1 MLRTITIDT
10 EKIAKSMVD
19 STVKHLALS
28 KEDTQSIIEDIKSDL
43 NELPDEDYE
52 YIINKEF
59 TERGNNLGK
68 NIAMAKVLFDYD
80 LDLDYF

>member
-19 STVKHLALS
+19 STVRHLALS
-28 KEDTQSIIEDIKSDL
+28 KEDTQEIIKDIKVDL
-43 NELPDEDYE
+43 DELPDEDYE

-59 TERGNNLGK
+59 TERGNKLGK
-68 NIAMAKVLFDYD
+68 NIAMAELLLND
-80 LDLDYF
+80 DLDYF

>member
-1 MLRTITIDT
+1 MRKIITIDLD
-10 EKIAKSMVD
+10 KIAETMVE

-28 KEDTQSIIEDIKSDL
+28 KEDTQSIIEDIKNDL

-59 TERGNNLGK
+59 SERGNNLGSD
-68 NIAMAKVLFDYD
+68 IAMAELLLND
-80 LDLDYF
+80 DLDYF

>member
-19 STVKHLALS
+19 STVRHLALS
-28 KEDTQSIIEDIKSDL
+28 KEDTQEIIEDIKVDL
-43 NELPDEDYE
+43 DELPDSDYE

-59 TERGNNLGK
+59 TERGHKLGSDL
-68 NIAMAKVLFDYD
+68 AMAELLLND
-80 LDLDYF
+80 DLDYF